1 MAHSQVGSP
10 PACARRPAGAHP
22 AAPMEGVSLGPSQSG
37 TRNGR
42 SGPTLVDP
50 GRPPLEALR
59 SAGPRAPTG
68 NGGGRT
74 PCRPVLLTEQGAN
87 PLVEGRCRPAGT
99 GPQGGSRRAWPGGGQ
114 GERRIVAALLVRD
127 RRLAGHAQRVGQ
139 PGLRPAPR
147 AAPGRDVV
155 AHLSAPAAQGGVA
168 HRELEDD
175 ERLGTLDGAADRVV
189 PQPGLPNSTY
199 RTWVMTP
206 LR

>member
-1 MAHSQVGSP
+1 MQGRGPRQGMAGVG
-10 PACARRPAGAHP
+10 RR
-22 AAPMEGVSLGPSQSG
+22 AAPSCSRS
-37 TRNGR
+37 RGR
-42 SGPTLVDP
+42 IPWWKVDVV
-50 GRPPLEALR
+50 RL
-59 SAGPRAPTG
+59 
-68 NGGGRT
+68 
-74 PCRPVLLTEQGAN
+74 EQGLKGA
-87 PLVEGRCRPAGT
+87 VEE
-99 GPQGGSRRAWPGGGQ
+99 PGQAEGQ
-114 GERRIVAALLVRD
+114 GERRIVVALLVRD

-155 AHLSAPAAQGGVA
+155 AHRSAPAAQGGVA